1 MADIPAGKVPIMES
15 VKVAFSYLGEHWQK
29 WLPACAILA
38 LASGWYQMQTVRTA
52 VDAAN
57 GVNSGVIAFGV
68 FCIFL
73 LTSIIV
79 SVGIYRHVIR
89 GEFTPP
95 IGIGFGIDEIRVLGV
110 TLSLLLVFFIGF
122 GFLFILF
129 VLAASILVASSGL
142 DPELAQTNPELFL
155 QQFSEAL
162 GTGNGPFLI
171 VLGLILVAA
180 MMFVGVRL
188 AFVTAAT
195 VSEERMMVFQTWSFA
210 KGNFWRIIGAILLT
224 VLPLAIIGGIIIAV
238 SDIVILGS
246 AESDARVN
254 ASLQQLFIVSTIEG
268 FVNAIISIASIA
280 LMAYLYK
287 GLRPSDEELEK
298 MREKANES

>member
-15 VKVAFSYLGEHWQK
+15 VGVAYKYLSGNWQK
-29 WLPACAILA
+29 WLPACALLA
-38 LASGWYQMQTVRTA
+38 LVSGWYQMQTVRTA

-57 GVNSGVIAFGV
+57 GVNSGLIAFGV

-73 LTSIIV
+73 LTNIIV
-79 SVGIYRHVIR
+79 GVGIYRHVIR
-89 GEFTPP
+89 GEFTAP

-129 VLAASILVASSGL
+129 IAAASILVASSGL

-162 GTGNGPFLI
+162 GTGNGPFLV
-171 VLGLILVAA
+171 VLGLVLLAA
-180 MMFVGVRL
+180 MFFVSVRL

-210 KGNFWRIIGAILLT
+210 KGNFWRIVGAVLLT
-224 VLPLAIIGGIIIAV
+224 VLPLAIVGGIIIAAA
-238 SDIVILGS
+238 DIIILGS
-246 AESDARVN
+246 ADQDARLS
-254 ASLQQLFIVSTIEG
+254 ASLQQLFVVSTIEG
-268 FVNAIISIASIA
+268 FVNAVISIASIA

-287 GLRPSDEELEK
+287 GLRPSDEELEQ
-298 MREKANES
+298 MRQKANES